1 MSGFSIINKIRN
13 KIKIQP
19 QNKLNIHPSTRIRY
33 CNIYIAGKDN
43 LLVIAKGANLKRVS
57 IELIGNNCTLIIGE
71 GCVIGEHCYL
81 SCRENS
87 TKLTIGKSTMF
98 SRNVKIMTS
107 DGHDILENSKRINYA
122 KDINIG
128 NHVWLADNTTILKGV
143 TIGDNSIIGI
153 NSTVTKSVPINSI
166 AAGNPA
172 KVVKSS
178 IYWEETLTY

>member
-1 MSGFSIINKIRN
+1 
-13 KIKIQP
+13 
-19 QNKLNIHPSTRIRY
+19 
-33 CNIYIAGKDN
+33 
-43 LLVIAKGANLKRVS
+43 
-57 IELIGNNCTLIIGE
+57 
-71 GCVIGEHCYL
+71 
-81 SCRENS
+81 
-87 TKLTIGKSTMF
+87 MF